1 MKTRQA
7 SIPLAA
13 ALVAAALAAGC
24 GARQEPAPA
33 RADTPPVEVAVQRV
47 GSSGDQATLLLPA
60 RVAAREEVTI
70 RATIAA
76 RLSALPFQ
84 EGASFPEG
92 AVLARFDAAEA
103 RAALAAARSGLS
115 AASARL
121 DLARKQEARIESLY
135 ADRVAALREL
145 ELTRQ
150 ERESAEAAYAAA
162 NAAQAGLAS
171 GTEVRAPFAGVVVR
185 HHVDAGATL
194 GPGDAVLDVRSRGA
208 GEIVAAVPEA
218 WSDDLARVRASVR
231 LGAGPWHPAS
241 LLRVDGMTDYTTRT
255 RTARYRFEGTDGPAP
270 GPGDFAEVRLD
281 APLAR
286 PAGSAIETPEASGAI
301 RVPSAAVIRR
311 GSLAGVYVIQDGR
324 AWLRWIRLG
333 RDDGASVE
341 ALAGLNPG
349 EEIALDPA
357 KLADAQPVTV
367 RR

>member
-1 MKTRQA
+1 MKTHQA
-7 SIPLAA
+7 SIALAA
-13 ALVAAALAAGC
+13 TLIAAALAAGC

-47 GSSGDQATLLLPA
+47 GSAGDAAALLLPA

-92 AVLARFDAAEA
+92 AVLARFDAAETK
-103 RAALAAARSGLS
+103 AALAAARSGLS
-115 AASARL
+115 AASGRL
-121 DLARKQEARIESLY
+121 DLARKQEGRIESLY
-135 ADRVAALREL
+135 TDRVAALREL
-145 ELTRQ
+145 ELARE

-162 NAAQAGLAS
+162 NATQAGLAS

-231 LGAGPWHPAS
+231 FTAGPWHPAT

-255 RTARYRFEGTDGPAP
+255 RTARYRLVGADGPALDP
-270 GPGDFAEVRLD
+270 GGFAEIRLE
-281 APLAR
+281 APSSR
-286 PAGSAIETPEASGAI
+286 PAATGLETPAASGTL
-301 RVPSAAVIRR
+301 RVPVAAVIRR
-311 GSLAGVYVIQDGR
+311 GSLAGVYVIQDGK

-367 RR
+367 RP